1 MLIDLH
7 AYTSHSGGPSLED
20 VVANAK
26 ATGMDA
32 VCIVDR
38 ESSGDTARAVASCAF
53 DGFPVFVGVELS
65 TRSGDVIVLVPEID
79 PFLTREE
86 WREVSVLE
94 KPDIQGVVEL
104 ASRHGGVVLLAQPY
118 DRSRKIVPGDALF
131 AMSGLSG
138 VEIGTSRT
146 DHRGTVTAIEAIGK
160 SSFPAFAGSA
170 GRVGGEQ
177 FWLTLFAT
185 SFDTQA
191 GLVHALRGGE
201 FWPVHVT
208 SGRPVVQQ
216 RSGGRRE
223 GGRGERDG
231 GGKRP
236 EGGRSDGGR
245 RDGGRRDGGR
255 GRSRGGARPS

>member
-7 AYTSHSGGPSLED
+7 AYTNRSGGPSLDD

-26 ATGMDA
+26 AVGMDA
-32 VCIVDR
+32 ICIVDR
-38 ESSGDTARAVASCAF
+38 DASGETARAVADGRF
-53 DGFPVFVGVELS
+53 EGFPVFVGVELS
-65 TRSGDVIVLVPEID
+65 TRSGDVIVIVPEID

-104 ASRHGGVVLLAQPY
+104 ANRHGGVVLLAQPY

-131 AMSGLSG
+131 AMAGLSG
-138 VEIGTSRT
+138 VEIGSSRT

-160 SSFPAFAGSA
+160 SAYPAFAGSA
-170 GRVGGEQ
+170 GRVGGEN

-185 SFDTQA
+185 PFETQA
-191 GLVHALRGGE
+191 ELVMAIRSGE

-216 RSGGRRE
+216 RGGGRRDGGRGGRDGGRE
-223 GGRGERDG
+223 GGR
-231 GGKRP
+231 
-236 EGGRSDGGR
+236 DGGR
-245 RDGGRRDGGR
+245 GGRRDGGR
-255 GRSRGGARPS
+255 GRGRSGARSA